1 MNFLD
6 DWNKKNKQT
15 QKKAGLQSASLPAA
29 QKAELKTP
37 LTLTKSGVVMA
48 DGKGG
53 GKLITPTLGPKAA
66 QTPLVKPMAARNAQ
80 RSGQLVNTGTMISD
94 TGSNKRQAPL
104 TLTKSGVVM
113 ADGKGGG
120 KLITPTLGP
129 KAAQTPIVKPMA
141 ARKAQRQLVNTGT
154 MISDTGSNKRQVPAV
169 TTPKGKA
176 QRTVDDLPDI
186 AAFGAGNYGADK
198 KPLQGFLARA
208 GKTVSGGAKG
218 SLAGNMDAMGVAY
231 QAGQGGRTQRNTE
244 ELRDAQWAVARA
256 KYAYDTDRSP
266 AAKSELD
273 NALTKMR
280 AFATVLGDGAYEQ
293 ALDAAYDAAAR
304 FGTADLNELYNSL
317 GNVQPAQG
325 TGVQQRAGETARDL
339 AADVQESANRDIEAA
354 KTGVSKFWQN
364 AIDAGASMT
373 QSGIDAAASAILG
386 LRPTRLNGGYALM
399 GNVVEKRLP
408 GAMIPFATRA
418 FGGAAMEAREGGG
431 DLAEQIAYGAG
442 IGSVEVATELISNVA
457 LPFAKAYGGGALDD
471 VVQRGIQK
479 AVSKLGKTEAGK
491 RALNAVLQMTA
502 SGAGEGFEE
511 LVAQWAEWQMP
522 RIYGGDVESVEDN
535 LADSLQSFIIGG
547 MSGVAGSL
555 VSPDTYRYKGGET
568 STAEEGQGTA
578 YRGVV
583 PQNIENPRVGRL
595 EMSSAPYNPTGTDIS
610 TIYGNQYR
618 NQVKENAIRRLGIA
632 DGKPAYLAAPNITKD
647 GREYYVDVTKASLNK
662 MLYTKGHEP
671 LELERILLVD
681 NLEKAI
687 DGSYWAESK
696 GDRKGRIQING
707 FDTLRTSFYIDGTPY
722 YADIKV
728 KVVDKGSGQN
738 PQNVAYY
745 IEPEE
750 ITSIKRMDTP
760 SPTGGRH
767 APNIFFRDNVSIYDP
782 SVSQNIQGVNTWD
795 MRSGAEY
802 ARLPR
807 LVDANGMDAA
817 QRTAWRQALEQ
828 MPREKQMQFEMAA
841 DIARRFGAVVQART
855 MADGVQGSYQ
865 DGVISIAT
873 TAVDPVRQVLIHEL
887 THHMESSGLYSRFS
901 DAALQ
906 FVAEDM
912 GADVDTLRRAVMA
925 DYARAGVAL
934 DEDGATREIVA
945 KFAEEKLFTD
955 EETVRRLLA
964 RDRNLF
970 QRVYDWIR
978 DTVAKL
984 QGTREQRRLID
995 AQNLYERALRQAAD
1009 GTQDSGAQL
1018 LYAGENARTADLDA
1032 LTRAA
1037 QMEADGT
1044 DARTIR
1050 RETGWFRGMDG
1061 KWRFEIDDSG
1071 MEYRRDGDARLME
1084 ESGYRRLQE
1093 LTDKWAQNAQDQGEP
1108 LTAEE
1113 LAESEKLES
1122 EYYDRAWSEKY
1133 ELADFLRHSDLF
1145 EAYPALRHTSVV
1157 FKETMPGIGGYYDK
1171 TMDAIVLSK
1180 DLIGSPE
1187 RTLVHEIQHVIQGTE
1202 EFAGGSSPNYW
1213 KYKNKDGQGYVSDR
1227 RFVEAE
1233 NRMHEAMD
1241 AMPPAVQETVRQIN
1255 RAKLAQAWDEVLRLE
1270 ESLYNGPY
1278 ADMYSDYTQ
1287 ADFDRRART
1296 DYFKN
1301 ANTLELYRNTA
1312 GEIEA
1317 RDAANRRGYTLEQRR
1332 QLSPDL
1338 GNEATVFADG
1348 GVGYEIKYP
1357 QYTEAD
1363 IKNNSERLRSMEA
1376 VERLSGNE
1384 LGDRN
1389 VPLKD
1394 RVQAF
1399 FNSLGNNIRTDR
1411 FGDVALGNSSVRS
1424 EIRHGHTPQ
1433 KVMTYAA
1440 IPSVLQNGVVV
1451 YQNVKN
1457 THELE
1462 RILVAAPVEVGA
1474 EHERMYVGVM
1484 LQRDPQNQRLY
1495 LHDVVTEKEFTTG
1508 GNGHLNTTGP
1518 NAANGELFTT
1528 DILRNAL
1535 NVKSRQLSTGRSIE
1549 EMAREHLSDEDIAW
1563 QEHQE
1568 RVRAA
1573 RKNAALDRLAAREEP
1588 PVRRGEGHSVD
1599 AELQRWREQDA
1610 PKSVEVP
1617 PVNTWGATFDN
1628 RVSAQQRS
1636 YAEAISDLVTQ
1647 QVSRDAEDMRDGTGR
1662 YARAYWQPES
1672 YQASDESRLTY
1683 EQQMEE
1689 AERVAAD
1696 RRYWEAQR
1704 RVTDSPWK
1712 NTDMAEQ
1719 LAEASRETM
1728 RQKSAGEKLI
1738 GAVESMDG
1746 IEDSIRADRELLQM
1760 RREAREAEGMRMPE
1774 TLRRLG
1780 VEPFGSEADYLGAED
1795 LAEQVSGNERARRR
1809 IKKEVAKIPASEKEK
1824 LFARQLA
1831 DGTISWE
1838 DVPQTVNR
1846 STVDVLADY
1855 YRTMD
1860 TGTETQLLRDRRNLI
1875 LEREEAKMPSLLGMD
1890 VRYDEGGLRE
1900 SGKPSGRLARQVSTL
1915 RRNLQ
1920 TPARVCATEWGAQHG
1935 RRVYETLFYPVTEN
1949 NGRQIDWVNSMLD
1962 RVRTFRGTDGKA
1974 RELNR
1979 EERGLVQRLVETRAA
1994 GNRVQ
1999 QQEQQYV
2006 EAKRNM
2012 DAARGITVEQYLR
2025 EKGVLQEEK
2034 EQAIH
2039 AAYRVFRAKKKRGE
2053 LKNTTSAA
2061 YMAETVHGY
2070 AEYEKAKDE
2079 ARKELYEKVIAG
2091 EITSRSAEA
2100 RIQEAI
2106 NGGERAIRYFERLGV
2121 DWHKYEDVNYN
2132 QEEIFRRGTDTDSK
2146 TQEYRDAAKAWAAAK
2161 KNRPFM
2167 SAAENVRNGEAAE
2180 DAARTFGIDKSQQ
2193 EYQDLQNYAAYLD
2206 AKKRVKNIAGV
2217 DAAIVDAAVKAY
2229 GTLYQELYEGI
2240 NTFLTAHGYKP
2251 IGFIEGYAPH
2261 MQPETAK
2268 TAFSKALKMLGLD
2281 DTAMMLP
2288 TSISGMTADL
2298 KPYKQYDPFFQ
2309 TRYGDKTEYD
2319 ITKGFENYVYYL
2331 GNIFYHTDD
2340 IMRIRT
2346 AAKYIRKTYTSEEAS
2361 EQISWA
2367 ENARNFDDAA
2377 IEDFLRFNGIIR
2389 KGTQLG
2395 AGEARAMLNDYIDGL
2410 YEQIGDVSR
2419 YSEMVKYLDN
2429 YANRLAGKQNMLD
2442 RGAEAAA
2449 GRRSLNWV
2457 NSLLGKY
2464 GGAKLA
2470 FNVSSALNQTSQ
2482 LPMVM
2487 VENGEW
2493 TTAKAIRDFFTKSR
2507 SDFVQ
2512 HSNFLKG
2519 KKGVDWILGPETGWE
2534 KFKEAG
2540 FSMTEAVD
2548 SFTSYVAVRSKYLKE
2563 IRLGASDAEAIRA
2576 ADEYGR
2582 NVMGSRA
2589 RGEKPMLFDTKNP
2602 FWQIATR
2609 FQLEAMNSWEHITRD
2624 LPAEIRQ
2631 TAKEKGKVAATG
2643 QLAGRAVR
2651 YTLAAFL
2658 INCGIGALSGGSP
2671 VPYDILGS
2679 AAEAV
2684 GAAMGMTKNQA
2695 IATML
2700 DGVLEAVFDQRLFGT
2715 DEPED
2720 DEEKDW
2726 WAALESLFGNAANDV
2741 PILGRAAA
2749 LAGIGDQTLPTA
2761 DFSKVGDLVDSARN
2775 NGILTADTLDKAL
2788 TAGGEFLYGGNQLRK
2803 TVQGGMAAA
2812 QGGVYS
2818 KGKLRYQVERTPWN
2832 VGKALLFGRSA
2843 LDETEEYYAE
2853 KLKTFS
2859 EKQTAAWEKMQE
2871 AGEPGKTVEE
2881 QRQRAKESYD
2891 LIRQLSGIEKENDD
2905 DNRAA
2910 LQRQALRES
2919 GVSDEAK
2926 AVVWYEMMAS
2936 EKDRK
2941 TMDALKDADMGEVAR
2956 VLMDMKDRRKDS
2968 QKLEIIMSSSLT
2980 DAQKGTLYLE
2990 TLAGDEDKEKVTALK
3005 NAGMDAYQYLTY
3017 KTAISGLSGRTEK
3030 LYAIHT
3036 LDLSDYQ
3043 KDALYYL
3050 NGWSKKT
3057 HDDVPWLQGV
3067 SAEAAANRLAL
3078 IVAHRESQPVEEPK
3092 WQQDLEGFLGTG
3104 TNGNPFTRARLQRE
3118 TSQTNPFT
3126 RARLQANINQILYS
3140 GEQQSAAQDNPF
3152 TRARLQRE
3160 AAQQTNP
3167 FLRGRG

>member
-6 DWNKKNKQT
+6 DWNKKNTQT
-15 QKKAGLQSASLPAA
+15 QKKAGVQSASLPTA

-37 LTLTKSGVVMA
+37 LTLTKNGVVMA

-53 GKLITPTLGPKAA
+53 GKLITPTLGSKAA
-66 QTPLVKPMAARNAQ
+66 QTPIVKPMAAQNAQ

-141 ARKAQRQLVNTGT
+141 ARNVQRQLVNTGT
-154 MISDTGSNKRQVPAV
+154 MLSDTGSNKRQVPAV

-186 AAFGAGNYGADK
+186 AAFGAGSYGADK

-218 SLAGNMDAMGVAY
+218 SLASNMDAMGVAY

-280 AFATVLGDGAYEQ
+280 AFAAVLGDGAYEQ

-317 GNVQPAQG
+317 GNVQPVQG
-325 TGVQQRAGETARDL
+325 TGVQQRAGEAARDL
-339 AADVQESANRDIEAA
+339 AADVQESANRDIESA
-354 KTGVSKFWQN
+354 KTGVSKFWQD

-535 LADSLQSFIIGG
+535 LADSLQSFIVGG

-568 STAEEGQGTA
+568 STAEEGQETGW
-578 YRGVV
+578 YRGMDGKWRFNEQQGV
-583 PQNIENPRVGRL
+583 EG
-595 EMSSAPYNPTGTDIS
+595 D
-610 TIYGNQYR
+610 
-618 NQVKENAIRRLGIA
+618 ENAQYSIHATRDLSIKNQMKEYRAGQLTGHDEFYYGETPEILDAAGLARRPLVMSQTDFRKSRSEKHNVPPRAMTRLAEALEDPVLSFEMGDRIGILTKDIDG
-632 DGKPAYLAAPNITKD
+632 DGKPLLIAVQNDVELDGERVNRIKSAYGLDNPQAWIANQIAAGKKLRIYDNEKADSFLNGFGYLAERTEDYRLGDIIPEIRGNVNTEN
-647 GREYYVDVTKASLNK
+647 GGFV
-662 MLYTKGHEP
+662 P
-671 LELERILLVD
+671 LE
-681 NLEKAI
+681 
-687 DGSYWAESK
+687 
-696 GDRKGRIQING
+696 
-707 FDTLRTSFYIDGTPY
+707 
-722 YADIKV
+722 
-728 KVVDKGSGQN
+728 
-738 PQNVAYY
+738 
-745 IEPEE
+745 
-750 ITSIKRMDTP
+750 
-760 SPTGGRH
+760 
-767 APNIFFRDNVSIYDP
+767 
-782 SVSQNIQGVNTWD
+782 
-795 MRSGAEY
+795 
-802 ARLPR
+802 LPR

-906 FVAEDM
+906 FVEEDM

-925 DYARAGVAL
+925 DYARAGVTL

-1009 GTQDSGAQL
+1009 GTQSAAGTQGAAAYSFASQTVPTWEKLGQKPDIEIVDIRNNGRKLPYAAERHDILNSEEVRSLYSQPPVNRDTGELIFVTPATLSHSFSNSGEDSI
-1018 LYAGENARTADLDA
+1018 YAVRHLRKILENAVLTHAEPSRKANDNSTGVYTLFGAVRTKTGIQPVKLKVKEYRNVGQDIPEAV
-1032 LTRAA
+1032 RAYF
-1037 QMEADGT
+1037 ERNGT
-1044 DARTIR
+1044 QEEYSRVYDSRVLSLESIEKEEPSSSAFTSTPNGAVEYPSSSSTIR
-1050 RETGWFRGMDG
+1050 V
-1061 KWRFEIDDSG
+1061 
-1071 MEYRRDGDARLME
+1071 
-1084 ESGYRRLQE
+1084 
-1093 LTDKWAQNAQDQGEP
+1093 
-1108 LTAEE
+1108 
-1113 LAESEKLES
+1113 
-1122 EYYDRAWSEKY
+1122 
-1133 ELADFLRHSDLF
+1133 HDL
-1145 EAYPALRHTSVV
+1145 
-1157 FKETMPGIGGYYDK
+1157 
-1171 TMDAIVLSK
+1171 
-1180 DLIGSPE
+1180 
-1187 RTLVHEIQHVIQGTE
+1187 
-1202 EFAGGSSPNYW
+1202 
-1213 KYKNKDGQGYVSDR
+1213 
-1227 RFVEAE
+1227 
-1233 NRMHEAMD
+1233 
-1241 AMPPAVQETVRQIN
+1241 
-1255 RAKLAQAWDEVLRLE
+1255 LRLVN
-1270 ESLYNGPY
+1270 S
-1278 ADMYSDYTQ
+1278 
-1287 ADFDRRART
+1287 R
-1296 DYFKN
+1296 
-1301 ANTLELYRNTA
+1301 YR
-1312 GEIEA
+1312 
-1317 RDAANRRGYTLEQRR
+1317 
-1332 QLSPDL
+1332 
-1338 GNEATVFADG
+1338 
-1348 GVGYEIKYP
+1348 KYVP
-1357 QYTEAD
+1357 TF
-1363 IKNNSERLRSMEA
+1363 SEM
-1376 VERLSGNE
+1376 
-1384 LGDRN
+1384 
-1389 VPLKD
+1389 
-1394 RVQAF
+1394 
-1399 FNSLGNNIRTDR
+1399 
-1411 FGDVALGNSSVRS
+1411 
-1424 EIRHGHTPQ
+1424 
-1433 KVMTYAA
+1433 
-1440 IPSVLQNGVVV
+1440 
-1451 YQNVKN
+1451 
-1457 THELE
+1457 
-1462 RILVAAPVEVGA
+1462 
-1474 EHERMYVGVM
+1474 
-1484 LQRDPQNQRLY
+1484 
-1495 LHDVVTEKEFTTG
+1495 EKE
-1508 GNGHLNTTGP
+1508 
-1518 NAANGELFTT
+1518 
-1528 DILRNAL
+1528 
-1535 NVKSRQLSTGRSIE
+1535 LSTGRSIE
-1549 EMAREHLSDEDIAW
+1549 EMAGVDSDGRELSEQQREYFKDSQVRDADGRLKVLYHQTDGEFTVFDTRHKGAGTGDDETPFGVFLKSTPQNIGVKGARQMELYADIKNPLRVRDRGDLVSNLKKLSPEYEEVKARSAAIDREYSKKFEKAKEDFVNFITEWRRQNPDAPRSALYDVDGFNKVFDAEDTIVEEWGKAKDAVALQAKEAITAALRKSGYDGVIIAKDAGSWGRETDAYITLDPKQVKRVDNAAPTGDPDIRYSTGRSIEEMTGEHLSDEDIAW
-1563 QEHQE
+1563 QENQE

-1573 RKNAALDRLAAREEP
+1573 RKKAALDQLAARAEP
-1588 PVRRGEGHSVD
+1588 PVRRGEGHSVE
-1599 AELQRWREQDA
+1599 AELQRRREQDT

-1617 PVNTWGATFDN
+1617 PVNTWGTTFDN

-1728 RQKSAGEKLI
+1728 RQKSTGEKLI
-1738 GAVESMDG
+1738 GAVEDLDG
-1746 IEDSIRADRELLQM
+1746 IEDAIRADRELLQM
-1760 RREAREAEGMRMPE
+1760 RQEAREAEGTRMPE
-1774 TLRRLG
+1774 TLHRLG

-1900 SGKPSGRLARQVSTL
+1900 SGKPSGRVARQVSTL

-1962 RVRTFRGTDGKA
+1962 RVRTFQGTDGKA

-2034 EQAIH
+2034 EQAIR

-2121 DWHKYEDVNYN
+2121 DWHKYEDVNYS

-2161 KNRPFM
+2161 KNRPFL

-2206 AKKRVKNIAGV
+2206 AKKRVKNTAGV
-2217 DAAIVDAAVKAY
+2217 DAAIVDKAVKAY

-2309 TRYGDKTEYD
+2309 TRHGDKTEYD

-2377 IEDFLRFNGIIR
+2377 IEDFLRFNGIIK

-2395 AGEARAMLNDYIDGL
+2395 AGEARVMLNDYIDGL

-2429 YANRLAGKQNMLD
+2429 YANRLAGKQNMMD

-2563 IRLGASDAEAIRA
+2563 IRLGASDAEAIQA

-2775 NGILTADTLDKAL
+2775 NGILAADTLDKAL

-2871 AGEPGKTVEE
+2871 AGEPAKTVEE

-2891 LIRQLSGIEKENDD
+2891 LIRQLSSIEKENDD
-2905 DNRAA
+2905 DNGAA

-2919 GVSDEAK
+2919 GVSSEAK

-2936 EKDRK
+2936 EKDQK

-2980 DAQKGTLYLE
+2980 DDQKGTLYLQ
-2990 TLAGDEDKEKVTALK
+2990 TLAGDEDKEKVAVLK
-3005 NAGMDAYQYLTY
+3005 DAGMDAYQYLTY

-3118 TSQTNPFT
+3118 TAQTNPFT